1 MRGKQTK
8 RCRTTSCDVAR
19 NSLSILFQKHRP
31 VQSINQSQVSGNVED
46 QSQVLGNFEEGGG
59 GGAQKS
65 LTRTEPPKHIDQDQT
80 LQIMSTNYIDQ
91 ASM

>member
-1 MRGKQTK
+1 MSKGTIVQGDI
-8 RCRTTSCDVAR
+8 CRSRLLSKDFFYPR
-19 NSLSILFQKHRP
+19 RLLSIDSNNTLLL
-31 VQSINQSQVSGNVED
+31 QVSGNFED

-59 GGAQKS
+59 KS